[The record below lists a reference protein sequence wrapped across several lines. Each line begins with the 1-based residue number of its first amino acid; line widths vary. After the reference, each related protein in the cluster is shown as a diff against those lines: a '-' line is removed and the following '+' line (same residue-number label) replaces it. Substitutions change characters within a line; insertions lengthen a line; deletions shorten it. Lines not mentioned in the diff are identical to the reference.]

1 MVPLPRKGSQSK
13 QSKNRG
19 NYSNKSILT
28 SQKVTS
34 WVDEKLDAL
43 LALNCTIHGIEIKLF
58 GHIINSQIMAD
69 ENCLLTCLLGR
80 LKIWVFKW
88 EENESFDF

>member
-1 MVPLPRKGSQSK
+1 MLPWPFKGSQTR
-13 QSKNRG
+13 QSKHRG
-19 NYSNKSILT
+19 NYSNNCILS

-58 GHIINSQIMAD
+58 GHIIYSQIIAD
-69 ENCLLTCLLGR
+69 ENCLLT
-80 LKIWVFKW
+80 
-88 EENESFDF
+88 